1 MGNILTSLRA
11 INYWD
16 GEPGFNMG
24 FIRDI
29 YLNKIIGAL
38 GNKLI
43 KVIIGQRRSG
53 KSYIVRQIMHHLIH
67 KKSVNPL
74 NIFYLNKEMYE
85 FEAVKTDFDFA
96 ELFQQYRQEI
106 KPQGKVYIF
115 IDEIQDIERWEKIV
129 VSLAQHVTNDNEVFI
144 TGSNSRLLSGE
155 LAGYLSGRYLLFE
168 VFPFSY
174 PEFLAFFS
182 YQNTKENLI
191 RYVQT
196 SGLPEIYNIGS
207 KDIHRHYFQ
216 SLKDTILLKDIMHR
230 HNIRD
235 YVLLEDL
242 FLFLLHNVGNL
253 ISIPSIVRYFKSRQR
268 KADYATISTYIEYM
282 EQAFVVRSCP
292 RFSIKTKELLSGEK
306 KYYVNDLGFRN
317 YLYPLLIK
325 DIAGMLENIVY
336 MHLRMAGFE
345 VRTGS
350 HRDYEVDFIANRD
363 EVVQYIQV
371 AYLMPSE
378 QTVNREFR
386 SLESISNSFPKY
398 LLTLDDITLKHPQGI
413 MHRQIWDF
421 ITKLQPLPD

>member
-1 MGNILTSLRA
+1 MQNMLTSLKA

-16 GEPGFNMG
+16 GEPGFNLG
-24 FIRDI
+24 FIRES
-29 YLNKIIGAL
+29 YLNKITSAL

-53 KSYIVRQIMHHLIH
+53 KSYIVRQIIHHLINNR
-67 KKSVNPL
+67 SVEPQ

-85 FEAVKTDFDFA
+85 FEPVKTGSDLSV
-96 ELFQQYRQEI
+96 LFQLYRQEI
-106 KPQGKVYIF
+106 KPEGKVYIF
-115 IDEIQDIERWEKIV
+115 IDEIQDIAGWEKIV
-129 VSLAQHVTNDNEVFI
+129 VSLAQHVTEDYEVFI

-155 LAGYLSGRYLLFE
+155 LASHLSGRYLLFE

-196 SGLPEIYNIGS
+196 SGLPEIYNIDS

-242 FLFLLHNVGNL
+242 FLFLLHNIGNL
-253 ISIPSIVRYFKSRQR
+253 ISIPSIIKYFKSRQR
-268 KADYATISTYIEYM
+268 KADYATISAYIEYM

-292 RFSIKTKELLSGEK
+292 RLSLKTKELLSGEK

-317 YLYPLLIK
+317 YLFPSLIR
-325 DIAGMLENIVY
+325 DFAGMLENIIY
-336 MHLRMAGFE
+336 MHLRMAGFD

-350 HRDYEVDFIANRD
+350 QRDAEVDFVAIHDDA
-363 EVVQYIQV
+363 VQYIQV
-371 AYLMPSE
+371 AYLLPSE
-378 QTVNREFR
+378 QTINREFR
-386 SLESISNSFPKY
+386 SLESISDNFPKY
-398 LLTLDDITLKHPQGI
+398 VLTLDDLTFNHPQGI
-413 MHRQIWDF
+413 IHRQIWDY
-421 ITKLQPLPD
+421 IMNL

>member
-1 MGNILTSLRA
+1 MKNVLTSLKA
-11 INYWD
+11 INYWE
-16 GEPGFNMG
+16 GEPGFNLG
-24 FIRDI
+24 FVREG
-29 YLNKIIGAL
+29 YLNKMTSAL

-53 KSYIVRQIMHHLIH
+53 KSYIVRQIIHHLITH
-67 KKSVNPL
+67 KAVSPQ

-85 FEAVKTDFDFA
+85 FEAVKTDSDLA
-96 ELFQQYRQEI
+96 ALFLQYRQEI
-106 KPQGKVYIF
+106 KPKGKVYTF
-115 IDEIQDIERWEKIV
+115 IDEIQDIEGWEKFV
-129 VSLAQHVTNDNEVFI
+129 VSLAQHVTEEYEVFI

-155 LAGYLSGRYLLFE
+155 LASHLSGRYLLFE

-174 PEFLAFFS
+174 PEFIAFFS
-182 YQNTKENLI
+182 FQNTKENLI

-196 SGLPEIYNIGS
+196 SGLPEIYNIDS

-253 ISIPSIVRYFKSRQR
+253 ISIPSIVKYFKSRQR
-268 KADYATISTYIEYM
+268 KADYATISAYIEYM
-282 EQAFVVRSCP
+282 EQAFVVRSCS
-292 RFSIKTKELLSGEK
+292 RLSLKSEELLSGEK

-317 YLYPLLIK
+317 YLFPLLIK
-325 DIAGMLENIVY
+325 DFAGMLENIVY
-336 MHLRMAGFE
+336 MHLRMAGFD
-345 VRTGS
+345 VKTGS
-350 HRDYEVDFIANRD
+350 HRDYEVDFVATRN

-371 AYLMPSE
+371 AYLMHSE

-386 SLESISNSFPKY
+386 SLEAIGDNFPKY
-398 LLTLDDITLKHPQGI
+398 VLTLDDMTVNSPQGI
-413 MHRQIWDF
+413 MHKQIWDF
-421 ITKLQPLPD
+421 IISL